1 MVFALQLITDFDQRV
16 NALLKALEL
25 TLEHRIVHLG
35 HGNNIEPAG
44 RRINCVRDA
53 LGSRDL
59 QRASW
64 DHPAASAVIIEPTRK
79 SVVSTTIEHDVL
91 DEALRACGSDW
102 TAAQAHGLLCGQ
114 LAVSGRGCIATWQ
127 AQVLADGESTP
138 TGSQCGALL
147 ERMAE
152 STWYR
157 LAERQSQ
164 FDVVLPDDDEDSARR
179 AQALADWAEAF
190 LHGLVSYSR
199 DEAIRKRL
207 AEEPLS
213 DLIRDLLELTRAE
226 VGARR

>member
-1 MVFALQLITDFDQRV
+1 M
-16 NALLKALEL
+16 
-25 TLEHRIVHLG
+25 
-35 HGNNIEPAG
+35 
-44 RRINCVRDA
+44 
-53 LGSRDL
+53 
-59 QRASW
+59 
-64 DHPAASAVIIEPTRK
+64 
-79 SVVSTTIEHDVL
+79 STTIEHDVL

-179 AQALADWAEAF
+179 AQALADWAEGF

-199 DEAIRKRL
+199 DEAVRKRL

-226 VGARR
+226 VGADDSAEETELAYTELVEYVRVAAQLAFEQLADVRSDTGGGGGAPSGLLH

>member
-1 MVFALQLITDFDQRV
+1 MPI
-16 NALLKALEL
+16 
-25 TLEHRIVHLG
+25 
-35 HGNNIEPAG
+35 
-44 RRINCVRDA
+44 
-53 LGSRDL
+53 
-59 QRASW
+59 
-64 DHPAASAVIIEPTRK
+64 
-79 SVVSTTIEHDVL
+79 TIEHDVL

-114 LAVSGRGCIATWQ
+114 LAVSGRSCITTWQ
-127 AQVLADGESTP
+127 AQVLADGEATP

-164 FDVVLPDDDEDSARR
+164 FDVVLPDDDEDSTRR
-179 AQALADWAEAF
+179 AQALADWAEGF

-199 DEAIRKRL
+199 DEAVRKRL

-226 VGARR
+226 VGPDDSAEETELAYTELVEYVRVAAQLAFEQLADVRTDTVGSSPSGLLH